1 MYLTY
6 ILKYLIYSM
15 QYVLIGPDHVQ
26 LSKGVLTNLS
36 PMLYIFFDLCI
47 AYLLSAV
54 LSITCWLNFLLL
66 DLFLFLFP
74 LWINRV

>member
-1 MYLTY
+1 
-6 ILKYLIYSM
+6 M

-36 PMLYIFFDLCI
+36 PMLYIFFDLSI

-54 LSITCWLNFLLL
+54 LSITSWLNFLLL